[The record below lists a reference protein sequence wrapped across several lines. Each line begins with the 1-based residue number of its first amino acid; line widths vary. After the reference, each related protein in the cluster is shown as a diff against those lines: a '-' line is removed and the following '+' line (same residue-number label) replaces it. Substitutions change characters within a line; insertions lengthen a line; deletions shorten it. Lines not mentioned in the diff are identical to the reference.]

1 MLKGTALKFRTIC
14 GDMLGAIVASV
25 VTLPQALAFGVA
37 TGFGA
42 TSGIVG
48 AIVLSLVSGFVSVGV
63 PIVSGITAPTTIVIS
78 SIMLSSG
85 SNISSVLA
93 IIFLAGILQIILG
106 FTKLPRIV
114 EYVPYPVISG
124 FMNGIGFIIIIMQ
137 LNPLIGHA
145 VKSNTITSL
154 QALVEN
160 IHNINYSSLI
170 LGLVTLLL
178 TFVIP
183 KRISKYVPSQVIGL
197 VVCTFISIKYGLN
210 VERIGAI
217 SLESISFKFPHLVLS
232 EILTNVHYAILLA
245 IILSAESLM
254 TGLVVDS
261 IMKTKISTKR
271 LLVGQGFGNIFS
283 SMFGGVSGSCALM
296 RTVAAINTGA
306 TTNLCTFMTPV
317 IIGVLAFQFAHYI
330 ELIPMS
336 VLAGILIKVGYD
348 IIDTKLLKV
357 LKHAPKDDLY
367 VLTLVFMLTLFYN
380 LIIAVGAGITFASLL
395 YAKRI
400 ADNTKVVHR
409 DESGKRVN
417 VKERKLEKLS
427 RHKIRIVHVDGAI
440 FFGSATQIISH
451 FDEIWGTKCIIL
463 DCSRDKYFDV
473 SAIFAFED
481 IITRLQSQD
490 IKLLLVLSNEEI
502 KTQLEKFGIL
512 SQIGTDNL
520 FYTLHDAITKSKEL
534 IK

>member
-1 MLKGTALKFRTIC
+1 
-14 GDMLGAIVASV
+14 
-25 VTLPQALAFGVA
+25 
-37 TGFGA
+37 
-42 TSGIVG
+42 
-48 AIVLSLVSGFVSVGV
+48 
-63 PIVSGITAPTTIVIS
+63 
-78 SIMLSSG
+78 
-85 SNISSVLA
+85 
-93 IIFLAGILQIILG
+93 
-106 FTKLPRIV
+106 
-114 EYVPYPVISG
+114 
-124 FMNGIGFIIIIMQ
+124 
-137 LNPLIGHA
+137 
-145 VKSNTITSL
+145 
-154 QALVEN
+154 
-160 IHNINYSSLI
+160 
-170 LGLVTLLL
+170 
-178 TFVIP
+178 
-183 KRISKYVPSQVIGL
+183 
-197 VVCTFISIKYGLN
+197 
-210 VERIGAI
+210 
-217 SLESISFKFPHLVLS
+217 
-232 EILTNVHYAILLA
+232 
-245 IILSAESLM
+245 
-254 TGLVVDS
+254 
-261 IMKTKISTKR
+261 
-271 LLVGQGFGNIFS
+271 
-283 SMFGGVSGSCALM
+283 
-296 RTVAAINTGA
+296 
-306 TTNLCTFMTPV
+306 
-317 IIGVLAFQFAHYI
+317 
-330 ELIPMS
+330 
-336 VLAGILIKVGYD
+336 
-348 IIDTKLLKV
+348 
-357 LKHAPKDDLY
+357 
-367 VLTLVFMLTLFYN
+367 MLTLFYN